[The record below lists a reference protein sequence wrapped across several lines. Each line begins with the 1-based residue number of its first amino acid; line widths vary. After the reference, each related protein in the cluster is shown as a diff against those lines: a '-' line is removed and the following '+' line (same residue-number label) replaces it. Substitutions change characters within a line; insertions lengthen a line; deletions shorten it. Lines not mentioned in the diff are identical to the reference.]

1 MLKIR
6 PGYDT
11 VTKTLRLPE
20 GMTLKLESIAKETRF
35 PLPPWWCNA
44 LSMRWMSWA
53 AMKKTRIRL
62 SRKTT

>member
-20 GMTLKLESIAKETRF
+20 GMTLKLESIAKENKVSFTSVVVQC
-35 PLPPWWCNA
+35 LEYA
-44 LSMRWMSWA
+44 LDELGGDEKDA
-53 AMKKTRIRL
+53 DKA
-62 SRKTT
+62 